1 MNAKK
6 GRTLKCLRCSYHG
19 ITMMLKN
26 HKNHCQFQE
35 CACDS
40 CSLLTLRNHRQALNR
55 IHQELRAVRRVI
67 AERESKNPKI
77 IEKREAILQNFKD
90 ICEEAGIDNP
100 FKLMIEEKRI
110 RLQEPTPYS
119 SRDSKPGK

>member
-1 MNAKK
+1 M
-6 GRTLKCLRCSYHG
+6 
-19 ITMMLKN
+19 
-26 HKNHCQFQE
+26 
-35 CACDS
+35 
-40 CSLLTLRNHRQALNR
+40 RNYRQALNR
-55 IHQELRAVRRVI
+55 IYQELRAVRRVI
-67 AERESKNPKI
+67 AENESKNPKI

-119 SRDSKPGK
+119 SRDS

>member
-1 MNAKK
+1 MNAKT
-6 GRTLKCLRCSYHG
+6 GRPRKCLRCSYHG

-35 CACDS
+35 CTCKS
-40 CSLLTLRNHRQALNR
+40 CLLLTIRYNRQALKR
-55 IHQELRAVRRVI
+55 SLQELQAVRRAI
-67 AERESKNPKI
+67 AEHESKNPQI
-77 IEKREAILQNFKD
+77 PNLQNFKD
-90 ICEEAGIDNP
+90 LCEEAGIDNP

>member
-6 GRTLKCLRCSYHG
+6 GRALKCLRCSYHG
-19 ITMMLKN
+19 ISMMLKN

-35 CACDS
+35 CKCES
-40 CSLLTLRNHRQALNR
+40 CLLLTIRNNRQALNR
-55 IHQELRAVRRVI
+55 SHQKLQAVRRAI
-67 AERESKNPKI
+67 AEHESKNPEI

-90 ICEEAGIDNP
+90 QCEEAGIDNP

-119 SRDSKPGK
+119 TRYSKPG